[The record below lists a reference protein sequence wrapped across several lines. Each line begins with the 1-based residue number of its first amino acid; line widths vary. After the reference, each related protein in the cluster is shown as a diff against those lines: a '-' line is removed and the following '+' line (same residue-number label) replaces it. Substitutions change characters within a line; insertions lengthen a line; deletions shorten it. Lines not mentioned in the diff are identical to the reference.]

1 MSAYAERL
9 RFGLSDSLVLA
20 RRNLSHIR
28 QIPEKLIDVTVQ
40 PLMFVILFAYVFGG
54 AIAIPGGG
62 DYHEYLMAG
71 IFIQTLTFGVM
82 GPATSMATDLGE
94 GILDRFRSLPMARSA
109 FLIGHVLA
117 EFAAAMLALTVMTRR
132 RPRRRLAHPHR
143 RARTPLAGFGLLAL
157 VAFTM
162 LWLGIAAR
170 DHRARARRGHRD
182 RLHRHLPAD
191 LRGQRLRPGR
201 HAAGRPAHVRRLE
214 PDQRAG
220 RRRSR
225 TLFGNPTAAPADAA
239 WPLQHPVVS
248 ALLWCAGLLAVDG
261 AAGHRVL
268 SPAHGG
274 VARRGV

>member
-109 FLIGHVLA
+109 FLTGRVLA
-117 EFAAAMLALTVMTRR
+117 EFAAAMLGIDRDDAR

-143 RARTPLAGFGLLAL
+143 RAP
-157 VAFTM
+157 
-162 LWLGIAAR
+162 
-170 DHRARARRGHRD
+170 
-182 RLHRHLPAD
+182 
-191 LRGQRLRPGR
+191 
-201 HAAGRPAHVRRLE
+201 
-214 PDQRAG
+214 
-220 RRRSR
+220 RRS
-225 TLFGNPTAAPADAA
+225 PA
-239 WPLQHPVVS
+239 S
-248 ALLWCAGLLAVDG
+248 ACW
-261 AAGHRVL
+261 RS
-268 SPAHGG
+268 SPS
-274 VARRGV
+274 